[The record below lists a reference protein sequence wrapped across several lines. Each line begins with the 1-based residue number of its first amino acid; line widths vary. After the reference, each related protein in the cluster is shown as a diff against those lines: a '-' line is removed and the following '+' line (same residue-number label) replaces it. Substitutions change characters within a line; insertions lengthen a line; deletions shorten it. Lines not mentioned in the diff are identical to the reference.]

1 MERITPRE
9 VRSYPEV
16 LASRQQQVLVG
27 TLLGDGCL
35 AKHGR
40 FHRLFVK
47 HQQAQLRLAEFKR
60 EVFHDFVTMQLHEF
74 DQLLGGRRYP
84 CVQFVTRTNPVFSEW
99 HRRFYSER
107 RKIVPEGIAELL
119 TPLAM
124 AVWFMDDGGADYA
137 GLDIQTHS
145 FESDET
151 ELLVAALAERFGIQ
165 ARTRANKGHRIVYV
179 PYSDVGK
186 LRSVI
191 EPHVLPEL
199 RYKLVPRR
207 ERTP

>member
-1 MERITPRE
+1 M
-9 VRSYPEV
+9 
-16 LASRQQQVLVG
+16 VG

-35 AKHGR
+35 AQHGR

-47 HQQAQLRLAEFKR
+47 HQLAQRSLAEFKR
-60 EVFHDFVTMQLHEF
+60 DAFSDFVRMQLHEF
-74 DQLLGGRRYP
+74 DQKLGERRYP
-84 CVQFVTRTNPVFSEW
+84 CVQFATLTAPVFSEW
-99 HRRFYSER
+99 HRRFYSGR
-107 RKIVPEGIAELL
+107 RKVIPRDIADLL

-137 GLDIQTHS
+137 GLDIQTHN

-151 ELLVAALAERFGIQ
+151 ELLVVALAERFGLR
-165 ARTRANKGHRIVYV
+165 ATTRANKGRRIIYV
-179 PYSDVGK
+179 PSAQVGS
-186 LRSVI
+186 LRSVV
-191 EPHVLPEL
+191 EPYILPEL